1 MYLFKIKKI
10 MKFVNIILSQNEINF
25 VIIVTGIYE

>member
-25 VIIVTGIYE
+25 VIIVTGIYK